1 MIKHY
6 EWLLLQQFLAWL
18 MLVKMY
24 LSKDDNQEKHGRK
37 IIEE

>member
-6 EWLLLQQFLAWL
+6 EWLLSQQFLAWL

-24 LSKDDNQEKHGRK
+24 LLKDDNQEKHGHK
-37 IIEE
+37 IIED